1 MISLWINYKHI
12 CVFVYDACVFSYRKV
27 ESRPMPCVEGIL
39 EQGSASGLELTPDC
53 PTLVFLFSFWFM
65 GDWDTSFGTSLVWK
79 FWKMFQNGRHK
90 WHETIVEDLYVE
102 SNTLLGLWRPSWWR
116 LHCSLCYFILLLFY
130 WRLRGVII
138 LTSCWKGVVQ
148 EPTIQPL
155 PRLVKAGA
163 KMGSN
168 EEVCAL
174 KVWCLRFC
182 CSWASEKE
190 VKFMLWLHR
199 TH

>member
-1 MISLWINYKHI
+1 MM
-12 CVFVYDACVFSYRKV
+12 FVCSATAR
-27 ESRPMPCVEGIL
+27 SRVDPCHVSKGFLSRVALADWNSRRI
-39 EQGSASGLELTPDC
+39 ARRWFFF
-53 PTLVFLFSFWFM
+53 FLFDSWVIEILHLEHRLCENFEKCFRM
-65 GDWDTSFGTSLVWK
+65 VDTSDTRRLLRTCMLRV
-79 FWKMFQNGRHK
+79 
-90 WHETIVEDLYVE
+90 ILC
-102 SNTLLGLWRPSWWR
+102 LLGLWRPSWWR
-116 LHCSLCYFILLLFY
+116 LHCSLCYFIFY